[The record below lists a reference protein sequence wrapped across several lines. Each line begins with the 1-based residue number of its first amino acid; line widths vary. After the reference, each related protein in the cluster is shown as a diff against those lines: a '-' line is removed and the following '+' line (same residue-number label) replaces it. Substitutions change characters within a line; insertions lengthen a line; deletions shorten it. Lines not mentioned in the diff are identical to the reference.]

1 LPLQFSRTTRS
12 LASNSSRPALVAW
25 VVAFACL
32 GAWLWWFAFGGVTVY
47 EISRKARLEVKQSPH
62 PVAPPMAGKLAVSN
76 LVMGGMVKAGDLLVE
91 LDSGPDRLRLQEEEV
106 RLETYPSKVAALYK
120 EIEALQSAVVADQR
134 SAEAAAQSARARAR
148 EAGVAV
154 DFAQDNERRLSEE
167 SKAGGVAQID
177 ALRAQSESRKLDAAR
192 DALTV
197 DVRRVELDAR
207 TRAQQ
212 SQVQIENLRR
222 TAVSLAGEMST
233 VQATVSRLR
242 LEIERHRVRAPVDG
256 RVGDVLQLKP
266 GTYVAEGQRLAT
278 IIPGG
283 ELVVIA
289 ELNPATALG
298 RVRTGQSA
306 RLRLDG
312 FPWAQYGTLEARVLR
327 VAGEVRE
334 NALRVELSVVPNP
347 ELGALMQHGMPG
359 SVEIAIERVAPAV
372 LVLRAAGQLGA
383 GAPRPVTSGSS
394 Q

>member
-1 LPLQFSRTTRS
+1 MPLQFSRTTRS

-62 PVAPPMAGKLAVSN
+62 TVAPPMAGKLAVSN
-76 LVMGGMVKAGDLLVE
+76 LVMGNMVKAGDLLVE
-91 LDSGPDRLRLQEEEV
+91 LDSGPDRLRLQEEEA
-106 RLETYPSKVAALYK
+106 RLDAYPPRVAALRK
-120 EIEALQSAVVADQR
+120 EIEALQAAILADQR
-134 SAEAAAQSARARAR
+134 SAEAAALSARARAR
-148 EAGVAV
+148 EAGAAV

-167 SKAGGVAQID
+167 SKAGGVAQIE

-212 SQVQIENLRR
+212 SQVQIESLKR
-222 TAVSLAGEMST
+222 TAVSLEGERSA
-233 VQATVSRLR
+233 VQASVSRLR
-242 LEIERHRVRAPVDG
+242 LEIERHRVRAPVGG
-256 RVGDVLQLKP
+256 RLGDVLQLKP

-298 RVRTGQSA
+298 RVRTGQTA

-312 FPWAQYGTLEARVLR
+312 FPWAQYGTLEAHVLR
-327 VAGEVRE
+327 VAGEVRD
-334 NALRVELSVVPNP
+334 NALRVELSVRPNP
-347 ELGALMQHGMPG
+347 ELDALMQHGMPG
-359 SVEIAIERVAPAV
+359 SVEIALERVAPAV

-383 GAPRPVTSGSS
+383 GAPRPVSGGPG

>member
-1 LPLQFSRTTRS
+1 MPLQFSRTTRS

-62 PVAPPMAGKLAVSN
+62 TVAPPMAGKLAVSN
-76 LVMGGMVKAGDLLVE
+76 LVMGNMVKAGDLLVE
-91 LDSGPDRLRLQEEEV
+91 LDSGPDRLRLQEEEA
-106 RLETYPSKVAALYK
+106 RLDAYPPRVAALRK
-120 EIEALQSAVVADQR
+120 EIEALQAAILADQR

-148 EAGVAV
+148 EAGAAV

-167 SKAGGVAQID
+167 SKAGGVAQIE

-212 SQVQIENLRR
+212 SQVQIESLKR
-222 TAVSLAGEMST
+222 TAVSLEGEMSA
-233 VQATVSRLR
+233 VQASVSRLR
-242 LEIERHRVRAPVDG
+242 LEIERHRVRAPVGG
-256 RVGDVLQLKP
+256 RLGDVLQLKP

-298 RVRTGQSA
+298 RVRTGQTA

-312 FPWAQYGTLEARVLR
+312 FPWAQYGTLEAHVLR
-327 VAGEVRE
+327 VAGEVRD
-334 NALRVELSVVPNP
+334 NALRVELSVRPNP
-347 ELGALMQHGMPG
+347 ELDALMQHGMPG
-359 SVEIAIERVAPAV
+359 SVEIALERVAPAV

-383 GAPRPVTSGSS
+383 GAPRPVSGGPG